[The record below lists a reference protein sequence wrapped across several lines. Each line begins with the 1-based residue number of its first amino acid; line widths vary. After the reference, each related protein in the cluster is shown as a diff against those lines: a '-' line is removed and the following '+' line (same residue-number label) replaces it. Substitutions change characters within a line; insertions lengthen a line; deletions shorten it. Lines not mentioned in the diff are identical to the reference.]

1 MFNLEQLRSFVAVAE
16 HLHFGRAA
24 QELQMTQ
31 PPLSRQIQKLEADLG
46 VQLFERTKRKVELT
60 AAGTVFLERARR
72 ILVMTERSREAVR
85 GVALGEAGRLTIG
98 FTASSALS
106 VLGPLLERVSAAL
119 PEAAID
125 LRERVS
131 GAQLTEI
138 ERGSIDLAIVRSVP
152 ADPNFGVRELFRE
165 DLVVALPDGHPL
177 AKADRACRVEQLSAY
192 PVIGYALPESEYF
205 YRRVEQIF
213 AERRVRYAY
222 SVSQILSML
231 SMVSSG
237 FGIAL
242 VPRSAKKMRTEGVTY
257 RDLLLPPNMASAA
270 QVTIS
275 AVWSNE
281 SQNPVLWRALSVLQ
295 EG

>member
-46 VQLFERTKRKVELT
+46 VQLFERTKRSVELT
-60 AAGTVFLERARR
+60 AAGAVFLERARK

-85 GVALGEAGRLTIG
+85 DVALGEAGRLTIG

-106 VLGPLLERVSAAL
+106 VLGPLLERMSTAL
-119 PEAAID
+119 PDAAID

-138 ERGSIDLAIVRSVP
+138 ERGSIDLGIVRTVP
-152 ADPNFGVRELFRE
+152 SDPSFGVRELFRE

-177 AKADRACRVEQLSAY
+177 AKVERACRVDQLSAF
-192 PVIGYALPESEYF
+192 PIIGYALPESEYF
-205 YRRVEQIF
+205 YRRVEQIL

-231 SMVSSG
+231 SMVSAG
-237 FGIAL
+237 FGIAM
-242 VPRSAKKMRTEGVTY
+242 VPRSAKKMRTEGITY
-257 RDLLLPPNMASAA
+257 RDLLLPPNMTNAS

-295 EG
+295 ET